1 MTDVAVVILNW
12 NGRSFLEE
20 YLPSVISNSG
30 NAQIIVADNGS
41 TDNSCEYL
49 SINFPTV
56 QQIHLDKNYGFCG
69 GYNRALK
76 QVQSNYYILLNSD
89 VKVTKNWIDPL
100 YQLMESDPKTGACQ
114 PKILTAKIPNE
125 FEHAGAAGGFIDTLG
140 YPFCRGRLFQSREKD
155 TGQFNDTRPIF
166 WATGACLMI
175 RAQLFH
181 ESGGLEENFFAHMEE
196 IDLCWRLKNRGQKI
210 MYVGS
215 STVYHLGGGTL
226 PKSNPR
232 KTFLNFRNGLVL
244 LYKNL
249 PSHILLPLI
258 IGRMMLDGIA
268 FVDFLLVGYPKDA
281 FAVFRAHMS
290 FYWKIRTWHNCR
302 KAARKNVVNDQHLEV
317 YKGSVVWEHF
327 VLKKKKVS
335 ELGIH

>member
-30 NAQIIVADNGS
+30 DAQIIVADNGS
-41 TDNSCEYL
+41 SDDSCTYL
-49 SINFPTV
+49 TQNFPSVLQV
-56 QQIHLDKNYGFCG
+56 QLDKNYGFCG

-76 QVQSNYYILLNSD
+76 EIKAKYYILLNSD
-89 VKVTKNWIDPL
+89 VKVTENWITPL
-100 YQLMESDPKTGACQ
+100 HQLMEKDATIGACQ
-114 PKILTAKIPNE
+114 PKILTAKIPDE
-125 FEHAGAAGGFIDTLG
+125 FEHAGAAGGFIDKLG

-155 TGQFNDTRPIF
+155 HGQFNDTRSIF
-166 WATGACLMI
+166 WATGACLMV
-175 RAQLFH
+175 RAELFH
-181 ESGGLEENFFAHMEE
+181 KSGGLEETFFAHMEE
-196 IDLCWRLKNRGQKI
+196 IDLCWRLKNQGHKI
-210 MYVGS
+210 MYVGH

-249 PSHILLPLI
+249 PAHTLIPLI
-258 IGRMMLDGIA
+258 FGRMLLDGIA
-268 FVDFLLVGYPKDA
+268 FVDFLLVGYPRDA
-281 FAVFRAHMS
+281 FAVFRAHIS
-290 FYWKIRTWHNCR
+290 FYWGIRTWHKRR
-302 KAARKNVVNDQHLEV
+302 KAARKGVINDTHPEI
-317 YKGSVVWEHF
+317 YSGSIVWEHF

-335 ELGIH
+335 EIGVN